1 VKLAM
6 VEADSGTMGRVSV
19 FSDLRAAG
27 KVVRNAIRSRRNRRV
42 VERYMLEH
50 EQPAPGSVRIA
61 VYFADTRVN
70 LYQIRQW
77 YAPLAELAET
87 HSVVIITRSPGA
99 TLSLMEES
107 PVPVIYKRRV
117 TDLEEFVEEQ
127 DLRIVFYV
135 NQNQKNFQMFRYGR
149 MWHVFINHGE
159 SDKMY
164 MTTNQFKAY
173 DYSLVAGQAALDRL
187 SRKLWDFDLA
197 RKAIPIG
204 RPQADHFA
212 GELPYTPDD
221 RTVVLYA
228 PTWEGDRPAAA
239 YGSIASHGVALT
251 AAVLASPKHRLVYR
265 PHPRSGV
272 IDPEYRAANQRII
285 AAIAAA
291 NQRTPSA
298 QHIFDDGPRMGWQLA
313 AADVA
318 ITDISA
324 MVYDRLA
331 TGKPI
336 IVARPVSPDAEV
348 DETGFLGSAAWLTS
362 DHAADVLAL
371 IDTVLLDENAR
382 ATLAHWAERHFGD
395 TTPGAAT
402 ARFHAAVAD
411 LLAEWDRHAQI
422 HVADRHVSESDPLD
436 DEDDEEG
443 LPPED

>member
-1 VKLAM
+1 M
-6 VEADSGTMGRVSV
+6 SV
-19 FSDLRAAG
+19 ISDLNAAR
-27 KVVRNAIRSRRNRRV
+27 KVVRNAIRSRRNRRLM
-42 VERYMLEH
+42 EQYMADH
-50 EQPAPGSVRIA
+50 PSAPGTFRIA

-77 YAPLAELAET
+77 YAPLAELAKI
-87 HSVVIITRSPGA
+87 HPVAIITRSPGA
-99 TLSLMEES
+99 SLSLIDES
-107 PVPVIYKRRV
+107 PVPVVYKRRI
-117 TDLEEFVEEQ
+117 TDLEQFVEEQ

-135 NQNQKNFQMFRYGR
+135 NQNTKNFQMFRYGR

-173 DYSLVAGQAALDRL
+173 DYALVAGQAALDRL

-197 RKAIPIG
+197 KKAIPIG

-212 GELPYTPDD
+212 GDLPYTPDD
-221 RTVVLYA
+221 RIVVLYA

-239 YGSIASHGVALT
+239 YGSIASHGVAL
-251 AAVLASPKHRLVYR
+251 ADAVLASPGHRLIYR

-272 IDPEYRAANQRII
+272 IDREYRAANERII

-291 NQRTPSA
+291 NAADPAA
-298 QHIFDDGPRMGWQLA
+298 QHVFDDGPALGWQLA

-336 IVARPVSPDAEV
+336 IVTRPVSPDAEV
-348 DETGFLGSAAWLTS
+348 DEEGYLGSAAWLAS
-362 DHAADVLAL
+362 DRAGDVLSLVAE
-371 IDTVLLDENAR
+371 VLQDETQR

-402 ARFHAAVAD
+402 KRFHAAVD
-411 LLAEWDRHAQI
+411 RLLAEWDEHARI
-422 HVADRHVSESDPLD
+422 HSGDKRTHESDPLD

-443 LPPED
+443 LPPSED

>member
-1 VKLAM
+1 
-6 VEADSGTMGRVSV
+6 MGNVSV
-19 FSDLRAAG
+19 ISDLNAAR
-27 KVVRNAIRSRRNRRV
+27 KVVRNAIRSRRNRRLI
-42 VERYMLEH
+42 ERYMLEN
-50 EQPAPGSVRIA
+50 PAAPGTYRIA

-77 YAPLAELAET
+77 YAPLAELAKT
-87 HSVVIITRSPGA
+87 HPVAILTRSPGA
-99 TLSLMEES
+99 SLSIRDES
-107 PVPVIYKRRV
+107 PVPVVYKRRI
-117 TDLEEFVEEQ
+117 TDLEQFVEEQ

-135 NQNQKNFQMFRYGR
+135 NQNTKNFQMFRYGR

-187 SRKLWDFDLA
+187 SRKLWDFDLE

-212 GELPYTPDD
+212 GELPYTPDE

-228 PTWEGDRPAAA
+228 PTREGDRPAAA
-239 YGSIASHGVALT
+239 YGSIASHGVAL
-251 AAVLASPKHRLVYR
+251 ADAVLASPAHRLVYR

-272 IDPEYRAANQRII
+272 IDREYRAANERIN
-285 AAIAAA
+285 AAIASANAA
-291 NQRTPSA
+291 DPTA
-298 QHIFDDGPRMGWQLA
+298 QHVFDDGPGLGWQLA

-348 DETGFLGSAAWLTS
+348 DEDGFLGSAAWLYA
-362 DHAADVLAL
+362 DKADDVLSL
-371 IDTVLLDENAR
+371 VSTVLGDSSAR

-395 TTPGAAT
+395 TSPGSAT
-402 ARFHAAVAD
+402 ERFHAAVEQ
-411 LLAEWDRHAQI
+411 LMAEWERHAQI
-422 HVADRHVSESDPLD
+422 HVADRRSSESDPLD
-436 DEDDEEG
+436 EDEDDEEG
-443 LPPED
+443 LPPSED

>member
-1 VKLAM
+1 M
-6 VEADSGTMGRVSV
+6 SV
-19 FSDLRAAG
+19 ISDLNAAR

-42 VERYMLEH
+42 IERYMEEH
-50 EQPAPGSVRIA
+50 PHEPGAFRIG

-77 YAPLAELAET
+77 YAPLAELAQT
-87 HSVVIITRSPGA
+87 HPVAIITRSPGA
-99 TLSLMEES
+99 SLTLVDES

-117 TDLEEFVEEQ
+117 TDLEQFVDEQ

-164 MTTNQFKAY
+164 MTTNPFKAY
-173 DYSLVAGQAALDRL
+173 DYALVAGQAALDRL
-187 SRKLWDFDLA
+187 SRKLWDFDLE

-212 GELPYTPDD
+212 GELPYAPDD
-221 RTVVLYA
+221 RIVVLYA

-251 AAVLASPKHRLVYR
+251 DAVLASPRHRLIYR

-272 IDPEYRAANQRII
+272 IDKEYRDANRRII
-285 AAIAAA
+285 AAIATA
-291 NQRTPSA
+291 NQRDPGA
-298 QHIFDDGPRMGWQLA
+298 QHVFDDGPALGWQLA

-348 DETGFLGSAAWLTS
+348 DESGFLGSAAWL
-362 DHAADVLAL
+362 DADRAGDVLAL
-371 IDTVLLDENAR
+371 VDEVRGDSAAL
-382 ATLAHWAERHFGD
+382 ATLGHWSERHFGD

-402 ARFHAAVAD
+402 ARFHAAVEQ
-411 LLAEWDRHAQI
+411 LLGEWDRHAAI
-422 HVADRHVSESDPLD
+422 HIADRHSSESDPLD

-443 LPPED
+443 LPASED